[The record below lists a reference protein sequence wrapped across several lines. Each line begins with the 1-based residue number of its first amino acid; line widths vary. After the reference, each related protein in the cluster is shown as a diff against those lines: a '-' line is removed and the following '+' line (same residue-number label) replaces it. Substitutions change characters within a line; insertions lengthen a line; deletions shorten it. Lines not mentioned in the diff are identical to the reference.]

1 VSDELVDRAWEIH
14 DADLAAGRRF
24 KGMTGRLPSLMFQ
37 VTKIAWQASP
47 VDCAIT
53 VGCDLAA
60 GLLSAFGL
68 LATTH
73 VLAALLDSGPT
84 PSRVRAALPAL
95 LFVLAVTVVTMTL
108 NLAAQWTENRLLPEV
123 TRIAERRLLTA
134 TTRVD
139 LTAFDTPGFYDSL
152 QRARDRG
159 VQEASRGVELATSIL
174 VGAARLAASMSVLVI
189 LAPVLL
195 PLLLVAAVP
204 DAWAAVRIA
213 KMRYLTSYE
222 LAVTRRRKWIL
233 ADLMADRRAA
243 AEVRSF
249 NMHTFLVR
257 TYDTLAGH
265 ERGVRLNLARRQSL
279 VTLAGDMAAGLGL
292 GLVYLALGLLLS
304 AGWIALPV
312 AGTAALT
319 IRSAASALARLLVT
333 VNQCYESG
341 LYFSDY
347 LDFCAEAERNIP
359 GPGSLPAPRGFRTI
373 AASHVTFAYPGSSRN
388 ALTDVSVDIHEGEI
402 VALVGENGSG
412 KTTLAKLLAGLYEPT
427 RGVIRWDGEPLVD
440 VDREE
445 LRERIAVILQDYTRW
460 PMTALENITMGRA
473 TDERLLATATAAAG
487 ADRVIDALPEGHETH
502 LDRRFRGGT
511 ELSGGQWQ
519 RVAIARG
526 FYRNAALIICD
537 EPTSAL
543 DARSEH
549 ELFDMIRANAEG
561 RTVLLI
567 THRLAS
573 VRHADYI
580 YVLDHG
586 RVAEQG
592 SHERLMANAG
602 LYADLYT
609 LQASAY
615 DQGAGE
621 LPDQVQRPG

>member
-1 VSDELVDRAWEIH
+1 MQHELVDRAWEIH

-24 KGMTGRLPSLMFQ
+24 RGMTRRLPSLMLA
-37 VTKIAWQASP
+37 VGKLAWQASP
-47 VDCAIT
+47 RDCAVT
-53 VGCDLAA
+53 VSCDLVA

-68 LATTH
+68 LATTR
-73 VLAALLDSGPT
+73 VLTTLLETGPT

-95 LFVLAVTVVTMTL
+95 LFILAVVVTQMAL
-108 NLAAQWTENRLLPEV
+108 NLAAGWAEQRLLPEV
-123 TRIAERRLLTA
+123 TRIAERRLFTA
-134 TTRVD
+134 TTQVD
-139 LTAFDTPGFYDSL
+139 LAAFDTPGFYDSL

-159 VQEASRGVELATSIL
+159 ISEATRGVDLAVGIL
-174 VGAARLAASMSVLVI
+174 VGAARLSASLGVLAV
-189 LAPVLL
+189 LSPVLL
-195 PLLLVAAVP
+195 PLLVVAAVP
-204 DAWAAVRIA
+204 DAWAALRLA

-222 LAVTRRRKWIL
+222 LAVSRRRKWIL

-249 NMHTFLVR
+249 NMHHFLLR
-257 TYDTLAGH
+257 SYDALASY
-265 ERGVRLNLARRQSL
+265 ERGVRLGLARRQSL
-279 VTLAGDMAAGLGL
+279 ITLAGDVAAGLGL
-292 GLVYLALGLLLS
+292 GLVYLALGILLS
-304 AGWIALPV
+304 VGWIALPV
-312 AGTAALT
+312 AGTAALA
-319 IRSAASALARLLVT
+319 IRSAASSLSRMLVS

-347 LDFCAEAERNIP
+347 LDFCSEAERNIP
-359 GPGSLPAPRGFRTI
+359 RRGSSPAPRGFSTI
-373 AASHVTFAYPGSSRN
+373 TASHVSFAYPGSSRD
-388 ALTDVSVDIHEGEI
+388 ALSDVSIEIRRGEV

-412 KTTLAKLLAGLYEPT
+412 KTTLAKLLAGLYQPS
-427 RGVIRWDGEPLVD
+427 RGDIRWDGQSLAD

-445 LRERIAVILQDYTRW
+445 LRERISVIMQDYTRW

-473 TDERLLATATAAAG
+473 IDQRLLAMATAAAG
-487 ADRVIDALPEGHETH
+487 ADQIIQGLPEGHDTH

-526 FYRNAALIICD
+526 FYRNGALLICD

-549 ELFDMIRANAEG
+549 ALFEMIRAHAEG

-573 VRHADYI
+573 VRSADRI
-580 YVLDHG
+580 YVLDRG
-586 RVAEQG
+586 RVVEHG
-592 SHERLMANAG
+592 SHDELVASAG

-615 DQGAGE
+615 ESAPLTVG
-621 LPDQVQRPG
+621 RS

>member
-1 VSDELVDRAWEIH
+1 MPEQNELVDRAWEVH

-24 KGMTGRLPSLMFQ
+24 RGLTRRLPSLVFQ
-37 VTKIAWQASP
+37 VTKLAWQASR
-47 VDCAIT
+47 VDCAVT
-53 VGCDLAA
+53 VGCDVVA

-68 LATTH
+68 LATSH
-73 VLAALLDSGPT
+73 VLTALLEDGPT

-95 LFVLAVTVVTMTL
+95 LVILAVAVAMMAL
-108 NLAAQWTENRLLPEV
+108 NLAAGWTENRLLPEV
-123 TRIAERRLLTA
+123 TRLAERRLFTA
-134 TTRVD
+134 TTQVD
-139 LTAFDTPGFYDSL
+139 LAAFDTPGFYDSL

-159 VQEASRGVELATSIL
+159 LSEASRGVDLAVTML
-174 VGAARLAASMSVLVI
+174 VGAARLSASMSVLAV
-189 LAPVLL
+189 LSPVLL
-195 PLLLVAAVP
+195 PLLVVAAVP
-204 DAWAAVRIA
+204 DGWAAVRIA
-213 KMRYLTSYE
+213 KMRYLSSYE
-222 LAVTRRRKWIL
+222 LAVSRRRKWIL
-233 ADLMADRRAA
+233 ADLMADRRAS

-249 NMHTFLVR
+249 NMHGFLLR
-257 TYDTLAGH
+257 SYDALALH
-265 ERGVRLNLARRQSL
+265 ERGVRLGLARRQSL
-279 VTLAGDMAAGLGL
+279 VTLAGDMAAGIGL
-292 GLVYLALGLLLS
+292 GLVYVALGILLS

-312 AGTAALT
+312 AGTAALA
-319 IRSAASALARLLVT
+319 IRSATSSLSRLLVA

-347 LDFCAEAERNIP
+347 LDFCSEAERHIP
-359 GPGSLPAPRGFRTI
+359 GPGSLSAPRSFETI
-373 AASHVTFAYPGSSRN
+373 SACHVTFAYPGSSRN
-388 ALTDVSVDIHEGEI
+388 ALTDVSIDLHRGEV

-412 KTTLAKLLAGLYEPT
+412 KTTLAKLLAGLYEPS

-440 VDREE
+440 VDHAE
-445 LRERIAVILQDYTRW
+445 LRERIAVISQDYTRW
-460 PMTALENITMGRA
+460 PMTALENIIMGREM
-473 TDERLLATATAAAG
+473 DERLLAMATAAAG
-487 ADRVIDALPEGHETH
+487 ADQVIDALPEGRDTH

-526 FYRNAALIICD
+526 LYRNAALLICD

-549 ELFDMIRANAEG
+549 ALFDRIRANAEG

-573 VRHADYI
+573 VRQADYI

-586 RVAEQG
+586 RLVEQG
-592 SHERLMANAG
+592 SHDRLLAQAG

-615 DQGAGE
+615 DT
-621 LPDQVQRPG
+621 